1 MVEVII
7 VFPKKIWVFPKI
19 VGFPPK
25 SSILIGFFP
34 LFSPSI
40 LGCFPIFGNIQIYR
54 VLWAL
59 SVVAGFFPCNAGQ
72 PKKHKRGWTRKRFQ
86 AWYRTR
92 WATILPVIHV
102 FCCFSLLYSML
113 CFLFKI
119 PIQSSSQFCMLLIAN
134 MLCLNKWE
142 VLVVTDA
149 CRCHGT
155 LFFRFIPYAV

>member
-1 MVEVII
+1 MGVSKNSGFSPQII
-7 VFPKKIWVFPKI
+7 HFNRVFSIIFTIHFGVFPYFRKHPDLQGLMSPFGGCRILSMQCWSTKKT
-19 VGFPPK
+19 
-25 SSILIGFFP
+25 
-34 LFSPSI
+34 
-40 LGCFPIFGNIQIYR
+40 Q
-54 VLWAL
+54 
-59 SVVAGFFPCNAGQ
+59 
-72 PKKHKRGWTRKRFQ
+72 KRWTRKRFQ